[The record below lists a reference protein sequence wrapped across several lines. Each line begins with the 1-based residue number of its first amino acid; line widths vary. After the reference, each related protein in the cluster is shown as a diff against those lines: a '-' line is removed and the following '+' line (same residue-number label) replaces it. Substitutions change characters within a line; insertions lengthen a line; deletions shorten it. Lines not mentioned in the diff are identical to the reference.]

1 MVERYVRNLTYP
13 QGYERSENAI
23 NDYYNTRELELQA
36 QYESRVRDIGAKYVD
51 YEDQLREITIDY
63 SDSTKQINELAQK
76 NEKRLESLD
85 ELVDTTTEEEILRT
99 EEELKRLNNEMYDD
113 ANAGIIPNMNTASK
127 AEQLEQELKQ
137 LKKYSKDEIRE
148 NKDIRNEIAEREQR
162 QKDLIKRQQELDKWY
177 ISRKNNLETK
187 QFELESKQDVY
198 RQQLD
203 RDLEK
208 NEIAREN
215 ALKNVNVP
223 VLNTRV
229 KKYVS
234 GPVSKNRDRIVAL
247 PLVVSIDY
255 PEGENPREIPEE
267 VLADLGIELFD
278 MVGAD
283 YVTPNPSLMQ
293 ITDSIPSAK
302 DVYDYESSQYAQDF
316 ASNVVFF
323 DYGVYLD
330 YTRLPDG
337 KHYAPP
343 RE

>member
-1 MVERYVRNLTYP
+1 MAERYVRNLTYP

-36 QYESRVRDIGAKYVD
+36 QYESRVRDIDERIIFYDGQID
-51 YEDQLREITIDY
+51 SIDEYEMQ
-63 SDSTKQINELAQK
+63 NE
-76 NEKRLESLD
+76 
-85 ELVDTTTEEEILRT
+85 ELVEEQKALLEEYERGTEGTTELIQQAEIKRNRYNALEEQWVQTESKEERDAIKDEAVRT
-99 EEELKRLNNEMYDD
+99 
-113 ANAGIIPNMNTASK
+113 A
-127 AEQLEQELKQ
+127 QELQAIEEKIKTAEYQNRTLKDNYWTNVNIIQKKVLANNKKIDQRRLLQNKQ
-137 LKKYSKDEIRE
+137 VK
-148 NKDIRNEIAEREQR
+148 
-162 QKDLIKRQQELDKWY
+162 LDDD
-177 ISRKNNLETK
+177 KNRLA
-187 QFELESKQDVY
+187 
-198 RQQLD
+198 QQLD

-215 ALKNVNVP
+215 ALKNINVP

>member
-1 MVERYVRNLTYP
+1 MAERYVRNLTYP

-36 QYESRVRDIGAKYVD
+36 QYESRVRDIDERIIFYDGQID
-51 YEDQLREITIDY
+51 SIDEYEMQ
-63 SDSTKQINELAQK
+63 NE
-76 NEKRLESLD
+76 
-85 ELVDTTTEEEILRT
+85 ELVEEQKALLEEYERGTEGTTELIQQAEIKRNRYNALEEQWAQTESKEERDAIKDEAVRT
-99 EEELKRLNNEMYDD
+99 
-113 ANAGIIPNMNTASK
+113 A
-127 AEQLEQELKQ
+127 QELQAIEEKIKTAEYQNRALKDNYWTNVNIIQKKVLANNKKIDQRRLLQNKQ
-137 LKKYSKDEIRE
+137 VK
-148 NKDIRNEIAEREQR
+148 
-162 QKDLIKRQQELDKWY
+162 LDDD
-177 ISRKNNLETK
+177 KNRLA
-187 QFELESKQDVY
+187 
-198 RQQLD
+198 QQLD

>member
-1 MVERYVRNLTYP
+1 MAERYVRNLTYP

-36 QYESRVRDIGAKYVD
+36 QYESRVRDID
-51 YEDQLREITIDY
+51 TRLYENDEEIQTIQEYYFDN
-63 SDSTKQINELAQK
+63 Q
-76 NEKRLESLD
+76 
-85 ELVDTTTEEEILRT
+85 ELVKERADLLKEYERSTTAITE
-99 EEELKRLNNEMYDD
+99 
-113 ANAGIIPNMNTASK
+113 
-127 AEQLEQELKQ
+127 LEQQYENKNTRYQALDNLWSQTPDPAERDRIKQ
-137 LKKYSKDEIRE
+137 EAIEVYNERERIADEIRRAKDS
-148 NKDIRNEIAEREQR
+148 NKTDYRDYAEKDREIV
-162 QKDLIKRQQELDKWY
+162 QKIDGNNVK
-177 ISRKNNLETK
+177 ISKLRNLEGK
-187 QFELESKQDVY
+187 QQKLVEKQKRY
-198 RQQLD
+198 SNQLD